1 MDDNDNDNDY
11 DYDCDC
17 AFLALAFLGSI
28 EPMLGTSHFAR
39 GVVSLARLAHL
50 TSPDPRSPS
59 SPRFLL
65 LNIVRSRAKQM
76 PRAWP
81 WMPNT
86 NVWEEVP
93 GLSGPLSQPPVAPL
107 HSFAPPSFGLR
118 LDWNCL
124 GSWVLGVWT
133 LRSPS

>member
-1 MDDNDNDNDY
+1 MDDHDY

-17 AFLALAFLGSI
+17 AFLALAGFFLGSI
-28 EPMLGTSHFAR
+28 ESVLGTSHFAH

-76 PRAWP
+76 PRAWHWDAKHHRLGGSP
-81 WMPNT
+81 WP
-86 NVWEEVP
+86 VWSFEP
-93 GLSGPLSQPPVAPL
+93 ASSGAAP
-107 HSFAPPSFGLR
+107 
-118 LDWNCL
+118 
-124 GSWVLGVWT
+124 
-133 LRSPS
+133 